1 MKWPQTEPP
10 PCLGLDQALPSKF
23 AVARLSSSKVLM
35 ISSENV
41 SMPQLVW
48 WMTNHSLVPSSLC
61 EITSERM
68 ASSVARPPA
77 LRITWASP
85 SASPA
90 YLAGSSRASM
100 QVRIAKCRA
109 GGMASLPFSPKL
121 LAYCLLA
128 SRTASKD
135 FVDMVFDP
143 NTRCAANIL
152 TTSGKYQRN
161 EIFYRQRAGAKNVL
175 TLWAY
180 ASILRPTD
188 RASLFELSISN
199 TARVYTADDKTIQ
212 TPNSDTPYSFV
223 GADLRAEPLVP
234 RDRGRSLLLAA
245 IHRHVHLQFWI
256 CR

>member
-10 PCLGLDQALPSKF
+10 PCLALDHALPSKF

-41 SMPQLVW
+41 SIPQLVW

-90 YLAGSSRASM
+90 YLAGSSRESM
-100 QVRIAKCRA
+100 QVRMAKCRA
-109 GGMASLPFSPKL
+109 GGMASLPFSPKFL
-121 LAYCLLA
+121 VYWSLA

-135 FVDMVFDP
+135 FVDMVLV
-143 NTRCAANIL
+143 R
-152 TTSGKYQRN
+152 
-161 EIFYRQRAGAKNVL
+161 RQYL
-175 TLWAY
+175 
-180 ASILRPTD
+180 
-188 RASLFELSISN
+188 
-199 TARVYTADDKTIQ
+199 DD
-212 TPNSDTPYSFV
+212 
-223 GADLRAEPLVP
+223 
-234 RDRGRSLLLAA
+234 GREMSTE
-245 IHRHVHLQFWI
+245 
-256 CR
+256 

>member
-1 MKWPQTEPP
+1 MRMTSSNTLLGWSLIVCQLMKWPQTEPP
-10 PCLGLDQALPSKF
+10 PCLGLDHALPSKF
-23 AVARLSSSKVLM
+23 AVARLSSSKVPM

-100 QVRIAKCRA
+100 QVRMAKCRA
-109 GGMASLPFSPKL
+109 GGMASLPFSPKF
-121 LAYCLLA
+121 LAYWSLA

-143 NTRCAANIL
+143 
-152 TTSGKYQRN
+152 KHQVH
-161 EIFYRQRAGAKNVL
+161 RQYL
-175 TLWAY
+175 
-180 ASILRPTD
+180 
-188 RASLFELSISN
+188 
-199 TARVYTADDKTIQ
+199 DD
-212 TPNSDTPYSFV
+212 
-223 GADLRAEPLVP
+223 EPEM
-234 RDRGRSLLLAA
+234 STE
-245 IHRHVHLQFWI
+245 
-256 CR
+256 